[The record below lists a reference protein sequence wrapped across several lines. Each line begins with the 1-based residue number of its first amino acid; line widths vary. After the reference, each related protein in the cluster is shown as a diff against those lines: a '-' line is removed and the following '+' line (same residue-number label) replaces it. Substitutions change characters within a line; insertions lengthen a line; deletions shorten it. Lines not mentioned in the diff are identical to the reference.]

1 MNNAL
6 QKITYETSLGTVE
19 LDFQTVKGV
28 LVRGQA
34 DKITDQGVILFMKT
48 CQAQKLNP
56 FAQGEAYLIKFGNE
70 PAQMVVGKDA
80 YMRRAEENPAYRG
93 HKSGIVVLRGDQ
105 VIQKEGTCLYPGE
118 SLLGGWCRVHRVRNG
133 GGDEEV
139 FREVSLKEYDKGQA
153 NWKSKP
159 CTMIEKV
166 AVSQA
171 LRAAFPRDYEGMYT
185 AEEVSS
191 QGYTDDDYSKLG
203 STEDDGTID
212 MTPISQEQRKALFR
226 MVHEKLGKESGNAL
240 IQAVLTEFGLESTNG
255 MATSTYKKVLA
266 RIMEV
271 LDTCDTP
278 DEGDTKPS
286 PEQPECSAE

>member
-1 MNNAL
+1 MSNSL
-6 QKITYETSLGTVE
+6 MKISYETSLGVVD
-19 LDFQTVKGV
+19 LDFQTVKNY

-34 DKITDQGVILFMKT
+34 EKITDQEVILFMKT

-56 FAQGEAYLIKFGNE
+56 FAQGEAYLIKFGND

-118 SLLGGWCRVHRVRNG
+118 TLLGGWCRVHRIRTG
-133 GGDEEV
+133 GSGEEI
-139 FREVSLKEYDKGQA
+139 FKEVSLKEYDKGQA
-153 NWKSKP
+153 NWKTRP

-171 LRAAFPRDYEGMYT
+171 LRSAFPKDYEGMYV
-185 AEEVSS
+185 AEEVSE
-191 QGYTDDDYSKLG
+191 QGYTDAEYEQMG
-203 STEDDGTID
+203 MGGGAEDEVID

-226 MVHEKLGKESGNAL
+226 MVHERMGKETGNEL
-240 IQAVLTEFGLESTNG
+240 IQAVLAEFNLESTNG
-255 MATSTYKKVLA
+255 MPISTYHKVMD
-266 RIMEV
+266 RIM
-271 LDTCDTP
+271 DIMKSCDDQGEAP
-278 DEGDTKPS
+278 NQGEDLQE
-286 PEQPECSAE
+286 